1 MEDTSLAPGNMQ
13 VQVFQPPVVVATD
26 TTLQPPISTDDIE
39 TMKIDVIEDL
49 ESVTSSQRNEFDQIL
64 NEVKEKNKHIKSL
77 ENQKVQSEETI
88 KSLLA
93 EIEKQSVTIKELTT
107 KLEEKDEQLQL
118 KDTELNKKIAD
129 EQRLK
134 EKFRNIARKHAENS
148 DSNDDD
154 DQSSKE
160 SSSRKRRK
168 TSVTCKIDI
177 SQQNAANV
185 AQNEELKRTVADL
198 QFQLK
203 RAQAANK
210 TDTDA
215 QPPNENCSCS
225 EDLKKHKKFLSQLTK
240 NYNTARDCVMH
251 YKTKSEQLQNDLD
264 NADAYWSAMVT
275 KMTKLCKCKK
285 TPIVPKRS

>member
-1 MEDTSLAPGNMQ
+1 MEDTLLAPGNMQ

-154 DQSSKE
+154 DQSSK
-160 SSSRKRRK
+160 
-168 TSVTCKIDI
+168 
-177 SQQNAANV
+177 
-185 AQNEELKRTVADL
+185 
-198 QFQLK
+198 
-203 RAQAANK
+203 
-210 TDTDA
+210 
-215 QPPNENCSCS
+215 
-225 EDLKKHKKFLSQLTK
+225 
-240 NYNTARDCVMH
+240 
-251 YKTKSEQLQNDLD
+251 
-264 NADAYWSAMVT
+264 
-275 KMTKLCKCKK
+275 
-285 TPIVPKRS
+285 